1 MAPKKIEIVIFPILH
16 IIGVIDPGKIKI
28 FYHFKLTLRQF
39 DVILRQIG
47 ISLKQHMTT
56 YRKPTYVRGHSRYI
70 GNIIS
75 GLHCSSPRKTNKRQK
90 ESPVLYSTRDL
101 FNGLL
106 AAPDQL

>member
-47 ISLKQHMTT
+47 ISLKQHATT
-56 YRKPTYVRGHSRYI
+56 
-70 GNIIS
+70 
-75 GLHCSSPRKTNKRQK
+75 
-90 ESPVLYSTRDL
+90 
-101 FNGLL
+101 
-106 AAPDQL
+106 